1 MNDTAN
7 TKAINEKFPL
17 KYHLVI
23 NCTVIMDA
31 NCCYSLQEC
40 LYIAAVT
47 IIIALVI
54 LVWYTEI
61 HLYTSQF

>member
-23 NCTVIMDA
+23 DCTVIMAA
-31 NCCYSLQEC
+31 NCCYCLQEC

-54 LVWYTEI
+54 L
-61 HLYTSQF
+61 L